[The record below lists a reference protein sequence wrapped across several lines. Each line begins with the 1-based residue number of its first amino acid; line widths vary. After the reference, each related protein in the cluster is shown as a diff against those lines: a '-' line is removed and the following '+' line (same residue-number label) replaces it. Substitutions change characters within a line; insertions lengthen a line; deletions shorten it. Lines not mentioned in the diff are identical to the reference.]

1 MRVPTFAAARTSGG
15 QAATQRPE
23 RMADE
28 GAAPPG
34 RSKAPERG
42 GKSYRAAVCE
52 HTPVGSVGVD
62 GAAMDV
68 ARRNMELYRAA
79 AGWAAGGGEGN
90 KDGGT
95 GGGAQIIVYP
105 EWGLLGASDAVSRRD
120 RMVPFAQPV
129 GDAGDDLLA
138 QPSGGEYSIVR
149 ELASIAKDC
158 GIVVVANVCEKAADA
173 ADAALPVYYNT
184 EVAISEDGILLAK
197 YHKMHPFFT
206 RTFDR
211 PQEREVVTFET
222 SFGVRFGLFICKDLC
237 HSEPQRSLLDGS
249 RAHGGATQIPF
260 SVAAPH
266 TFLVRW
272 FYRRW
277 SEKRGA
283 TLLASNRGG
292 GGGIFAGGKG
302 GKSHVVKRHGCTV
315 ATIHL

>member
-1 MRVPTFAAARTSGG
+1 MGSHPPSPRTVSVTTLADVTFVLTTWKLSTTPAPKSGIPKKRT
-15 QAATQRPE
+15 Q
-23 RMADE
+23 
-28 GAAPPG
+28 
-34 RSKAPERG
+34 
-42 GKSYRAAVCE
+42 
-52 HTPVGSVGVD
+52 
-62 GAAMDV
+62 
-68 ARRNMELYRAA
+68 
-79 AGWAAGGGEGN
+79 
-90 KDGGT
+90 
-95 GGGAQIIVYP
+95 
-105 EWGLLGASDAVSRRD
+105 
-120 RMVPFAQPV
+120 
-129 GDAGDDLLA
+129 
-138 QPSGGEYSIVR
+138 
-149 ELASIAKDC
+149 
-158 GIVVVANVCEKAADA
+158 EK
-173 ADAALPVYYNT
+173 
-184 EVAISEDGILLAK
+184 
-197 YHKMHPFFT
+197 
-206 RTFDR
+206 
-211 PQEREVVTFET
+211 EVVTFET